1 MIGRDGNITYASPA
15 VERDS
20 GYARDEVIGQSF
32 EKFALPD
39 DRANASLRVK
49 ASDTGNGIPVDM
61 RESIFDPFDR
71 LGTENSTTPGT
82 GIGLSVSKQLIE
94 YMGGDIR
101 FDSTIGEGS
110 TFWIEVP
117 VATAAPL
124 EFSPVF

>member
-1 MIGRDGNITYASPA
+1 
-15 VERDS
+15 
-20 GYARDEVIGQSF
+20 VIGQSF

-61 RESIFDPFDR
+61 RERVFDPFDR
-71 LGTENSTTPGT
+71 LGAENSTTPGT

-94 YMGGDIR
+94 YMGGDIG

-124 EFSPVF
+124 EVLPVF